1 MPTQVEDEETVPF
14 PEDDFLEGYDEEFI
28 RGMSRGH
35 KRTKKRPKMAVS
47 GRSVFTALREIGKR
61 AFSVRKR
68 AGSPSTRRKSES

>member
-1 MPTQVEDEETVPF
+1 M
-14 PEDDFLEGYDEEFI
+14 LEGYDDYLDYEDLNPP
-28 RGMSRGH
+28 RRSKGA
-35 KRTKKRPKMAVS
+35 RPKMAVS